1 MITGKHHCQWD
12 QLPRRA
18 VGTERRSLTV
28 TLWLSLFSLTQ
39 PFEVL
44 FLVLVVLV
52 VFCCLCFKR
61 SIFFPPAVSM
71 HTNNTQQQKE
81 RTRITKTPYAPART
95 PFSITSFQLSI
106 GGQKKKTMLASF
118 SSINASRSPIY
129 TPLSFSLSSHIFL
142 LLGVSMMV
150 QIIFS

>member
-106 GGQKKKTMLASF
+106 GGQKKKQCLLHFLPSMLQDLPF
-118 SSINASRSPIY
+118 
-129 TPLSFSLSSHIFL
+129 TPHFPFHCLPTFFFC
-142 LLGVSMMV
+142 LGC
-150 QIIFS
+150 Q